1 MTTESKIS
9 SPAMVKWQLDRLI
22 GQLVLVGD
30 HAADTTCPCTFG
42 YSDPTGRYAS
52 ETCIPK
58 HLLTIDAYCVETIP
72 MIEDEKLK
80 EILEQISSDA
90 REIREKEIDK
100 LCGKEV
106 EQTDITSW
114 SRDKR
119 KILEPFIYSFACE
132 IPEGEKTGM
141 IYCCESKTKPS
152 GETWIRCRKNGQEMD
167 GLYPT
172 KEDAKQEAITFCH
185 VTEGG
190 NPVYKA
196 EDGWYWGSQ
205 GPFPTREKALEV
217 SRAAFASGYKGHSS
231 GNIEMCQG
239 GGCEDNGESSTPDN
253 PIEELLKEI
262 ESLKQK
268 IELEEKS
275 YSRSKEYER
284 KPKVVSGY
292 AGSAARAMQM
302 ERFRKWRQK
311 ISELKKQLRQKES
324 ELRRAMKKAHSSAS
338 GYKGSSNPGNLVEH
352 HSLFKVKFRVKSLD
366 KIKEREF
373 EGLVDTAST
382 HTVIPDKDAKELLTP
397 AGTIS
402 YTIPGDGQKKFVS
415 RNLYWGIVEYN
426 GREAPMEIV
435 SNGITVMGSLTMEAL
450 HLGVDPRESKI
461 LEFPVEGQQPTGI
474 AGGEVLVRNLEPKLA
489 KYEAKIRKAIVEP
502 DELNPGKMKLVKEEK
517 MSDNPGE
524 TLSKGGRPRKEPPP
538 EPGKI
543 TRQLSAIP
551 IKVDGEEIMPFLE
564 YHCPSP
570 SKGRCVIIPGAK
582 GRAILACGH
591 DIDGVS
597 RYAREEHPNIKD
609 AEESVIGYCK
619 HGVPLGEVKP
629 HIKVPTLY
637 EPKITEIE
645 ELVK

>member
-1 MTTESKIS
+1 
-9 SPAMVKWQLDRLI
+9 MVKWQLDRLI

-172 KEDAKQEAITFCH
+172 REDAKKEAIEFCH

-190 NPVYKA
+190 NPVYKT
-196 EDGWYWGSQ
+196 EEGYWWGSQ

-217 SRAAFASGYKGHSS
+217 SRAAFASGYKGHHS
-231 GNIEMCQG
+231 
-239 GGCEDNGESSTPDN
+239 DN
-253 PIEELLKEI
+253 P
-262 ESLKQK
+262 
-268 IELEEKS
+268 
-275 YSRSKEYER
+275 
-284 KPKVVSGY
+284 
-292 AGSAARAMQM
+292 AD
-302 ERFRKWRQK
+302 
-311 ISELKKQLRQKES
+311 
-324 ELRRAMKKAHSSAS
+324 
-338 GYKGSSNPGNLVEH
+338 NPGVFIDSH
-352 HSLFKVKFRVKSLD
+352 GIYHSL
-366 KIKEREF
+366 
-373 EGLVDTAST
+373 ST
-382 HTVIPDKDAKELLTP
+382 T
-397 AGTIS
+397 
-402 YTIPGDGQKKFVS
+402 
-415 RNLYWGIVEYN
+415 
-426 GREAPMEIV
+426 
-435 SNGITVMGSLTMEAL
+435 
-450 HLGVDPRESKI
+450 
-461 LEFPVEGQQPTGI
+461 GQQPTGI

-489 KYEAKIRKAIVEP
+489 EYEAKIRKAIVEP

-619 HGVPLGEVKP
+619 HGVPLGEVRP
-629 HIKVPTLY
+629 HIRMPSLR